1 MRPPFRQHKPPLSPL
16 VVGLSLPL
24 TPFGD
29 GFPVVQVLASRN
41 RVTGITPDL
50 AQVIGAVLS
59 MCQPDI
65 ALAWLQIWN
74 RRQLSRSA
82 STSVIIGLRTRSQ
95 PASVMTFNASTLTAR
110 VASWSGEQQLS
121 NGGGVISKL

>member
-1 MRPPFRQHKPPLSPL
+1 ML
-16 VVGLSLPL
+16 GISLPL